1 MDSIK
6 KAIVLAGGNDQ
17 IALINKLRNKFNDI
31 YIYLVDYAENPVAKT
46 YADEHLRIS
55 TMDQD
60 AVLKVAKEKNVDL
73 VIITCGDQPLPIMAY
88 VSEQLKLPTY
98 LSFEQA
104 VNLTNKM
111 KMKELMVS
119 NNIPTAKYKICT
131 TTEDINISN
140 LKVPLIV
147 KPSDCNGSKGV
158 RKVQNEQE
166 LLFYLDQALNFSRS
180 HTAIIE
186 EFKDGIEISVD
197 AYICEGNDFIIL
209 MSQLNKY
216 YVDASTQI
224 IYQSVGPAQISD
236 NVKNTIQDIAY
247 KISKAFSLYNS
258 PLLIQVIVNGDEVNV
273 VEFSARIG
281 GGAKYQTIEKVTGFD
296 ILGANVDAF
305 FDKKTDVKTNEKQ
318 LFYSRCHLYT
328 KGGILGKITGLDE
341 LVKSGEV
348 DSVTYTKTKGTM
360 VTTPHGSSDR
370 VASFFVLAEDF
381 DSLNSRINKS
391 LEEIKIYDED
401 GNDITF
407 REMYQ
412 I

>member
-140 LKVPLIV
+140 LKFPLIV

-197 AYICEGNDFIIL
+197 AYICEGNVFIIL